1 MFGCLV
7 MQLQHWN
14 VVALCPEVQQR
25 GLLAFLHGLV
35 APAEVQE
42 ALRAGCF
49 VLLRDRRG
57 SAGQQLSRRQRL
69 WRLRDRGKLTQLGAL

>member
-1 MFGCLV
+1 MFGCRV
-7 MQLQHWN
+7 VQLQHRN
-14 VVALCPEVQQR
+14 VVALCSEVQQR
-25 GLLAFLHGLV
+25 VLHGLV